1 MVHRILPEVN
11 NIGTIPFTGDDE
23 RVIMPS
29 TGTIDVRVEGS
40 ESVGASP
47 IEVTAVTVT
56 MNSDNPWAQ
65 IDQNSHRVN
74 TLILE
79 NTSNVNAWICT
90 ASTWQFTQTEDDR

>member
-1 MVHRILPEVN
+1 MIHRLLPEVN
-11 NIGTIPFTGDDE
+11 NIGTVPFTEYDE

-47 IEVTAVTVT
+47 SEVTAVTVT

-65 IDQNSHRVN
+65 IGQNSHRVN

-79 NTSNVNAWICT
+79 NDSSVNAWICAAAT
-90 ASTWQFTQTEDDR
+90 IQFTQTEDDR